1 MRIMRRTGVT
11 IAGRALSL
19 EQIEVLRETVAG
31 MLDGMGDDDVRAAIG
46 NRAEAYEARLRE
58 VAVLLAR
65 VAVKRVASRSAAE

>member
-1 MRIMRRTGVT
+1 
-11 IAGRALSL
+11 
-19 EQIEVLRETVAG
+19 